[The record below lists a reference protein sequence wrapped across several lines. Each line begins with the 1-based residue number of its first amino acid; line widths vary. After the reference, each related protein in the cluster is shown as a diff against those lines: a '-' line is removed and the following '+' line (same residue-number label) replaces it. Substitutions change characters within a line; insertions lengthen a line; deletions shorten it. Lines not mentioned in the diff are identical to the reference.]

1 MGVVSRPWLAW
12 MLLAGC
18 AAPASVLDGKPS
30 PPLPAVPE
38 IVARALPGVVLIL
51 AYQSDGHVRYG
62 AGLLVGGKD
71 QAITAT
77 HIVDGAKSLGA
88 LLYRPGRTSY
98 TPMDGGLDRY
108 LFENAKEVIPTVL
121 LERDPVTDLALV
133 RLDGDTSRHP
143 RLPLARREPTVGEP
157 VLALGHPQETVW
169 SFTAGMVSA
178 IHQGAIQHDALVSA
192 GSSGGPLIDRR
203 GEVVGITTAQVT
215 SHAPGLAFA
224 RPAQLARA
232 LLSRRAQLVQTSAPV
247 EIDRSS
253 PERAALSCWRA
264 QEVGSP
270 GYSDCID
277 WEVQWSLHKQ
287 AVEELRR
294 RVPAAPGEP
303 APCACD
309 RDAFI
314 RDARRLVSERVARG
328 EIPRPDRQQKWP
340 TNDLESARD
349 ILEEVRQ
356 LGANREKQLRDRN
369 GLKTDLNNPRSVQE
383 LLRRGARVEETR
395 QVSPDLAWIRMSGRN
410 ADGTPVRFSQ
420 CWVKSDGTWILRSP
434 ALPADLSQL
443 PSGWPPPMD
452 DFEYAR
458 MRTLACMLDNL
469 S

>member
-1 MGVVSRPWLAW
+1 MGVVSRVALVS
-12 MLLAGC
+12 MCVAGC
-18 AAPASVLDGKPS
+18 AAPMRSPS

-51 AYQSDGHVRYG
+51 AHQADGHVRYG

-108 LFENAKEVIPTVL
+108 LFENAKDVIPTVV

-133 RLDGDTSRHP
+133 RLDGDTARHP
-143 RLPLARREPTVGEP
+143 RLPLARQEPAVGEP
-157 VLALGHPQETVW
+157 VLAVGHPQETVW

-224 RPAQLARA
+224 RPAQVVRA
-232 LLSRRAQLVQTSAPV
+232 LLSRRAQLVQTTGRVEPSA
-247 EIDRSS
+247 IDRSS

-264 QEVGSP
+264 QEIGSP
-270 GYSDCID
+270 GYADCID
-277 WEVQWSLHKQ
+277 WGVQWSLHQ
-287 AVEELRR
+287 RAVEELRR

-314 RDARRLVSERVARG
+314 RDARRLVSERLARG

-340 TNDLESARD
+340 TSDHESARD

-356 LGANREKQLRDRN
+356 LDAHREKLLRDRN
-369 GLKTDLNNPRSVQE
+369 GLKTDLNNPRSVQA

-395 QVSPDLAWIRMSGRN
+395 LVSPDLAWVRMSGRN

-420 CWVKSDGTWILRSP
+420 CWVKSDGTWIMRSP